1 MMARPSSSSATS
13 PTPTSLTEPSTDAST
28 CLITRRPTTSTEWLS
43 LRPLSPLFLLTV
55 WPLLKS
61 PSPWWI
67 SISWLFLILASMPL
81 PTPVTLA
88 FLSLRSLPLLISI
101 PTTPSSLPSSSLSR
115 SIPPLVPF
123 VVLLLPQCL
132 PLNTPSPPR
141 TPRVRPDP
149 LLSLFLLLNVSIPT
163 TSSPFS
169 SSPVTLVRKWAS
181 S

>member
-1 MMARPSSSSATS
+1 MVKPSSSSATS
-13 PTPTSLTEPSTDAST
+13 LTPTSLTELSTDAST
-28 CLITRRPTTSTEWLS
+28 CLITRRPSTSIEWLS
-43 LRPLSPLFLLTV
+43 LRPPSLLFLPTV
-55 WPLLKS
+55 WLLPKS

-67 SISWLFLILASMPL
+67 STSWLFPISASMPL
-81 PTPVTLA
+81 PTPATLA
-88 FLSLRSLPLLISI
+88 FPSPRSPPLPISI
-101 PTTPSSLPSSSLSR
+101 LITPSSLPSSSLSR
-115 SIPPLVPF
+115 SIPPLAPF

-132 PLNTPSPPR
+132 PLNTPSPPK
-141 TPRVRPDP
+141 TPRARPDP